1 MFIDDRRHRIRGH
14 MTNFKYQRNQ
24 VWLLAMAMLMAYG
37 CAAGRVA
44 ARRSPLSW
52 AQRSPNSHMK
62 VFFMPTVM
70 TVAEIVY
77 WPLALPYYS
86 LRGAFGNL
94 PQEPRKAWFEE
105 KEN

>member
-1 MFIDDRRHRIRGH
+1 VFG
-14 MTNFKYQRNQ
+14 
-24 VWLLAMAMLMAYG
+24 LAVVMICG

-52 AQRSPNSHMK
+52 AKRSPNSHMK

-86 LRGAFGNL
+86 LRQAFGNL

-105 KEN
+105 KS